1 MSTNKRI
8 TMKRI
13 NGRRITTIQ
22 TGNQIYCS
30 NIADKTGKPAST
42 SPTSDI
48 FAELGIT
55 KVY

>member
-1 MSTNKRI
+1 MSTDKRK

-22 TGNQIYCS
+22 AGNQFVCI
-30 NIADKTGKPAST
+30 NKADKTGRPAST

-48 FAELGIT
+48 FAELGIQ
-55 KVY
+55 KV